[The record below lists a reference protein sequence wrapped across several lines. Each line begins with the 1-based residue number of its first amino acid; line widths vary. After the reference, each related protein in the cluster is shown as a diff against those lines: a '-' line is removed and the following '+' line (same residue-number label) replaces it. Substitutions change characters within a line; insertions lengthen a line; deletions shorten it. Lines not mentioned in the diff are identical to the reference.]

1 MRWVKGFSST
11 RESFAANY
19 KRATDAAG
27 KYGVE
32 GIVIWGFLR
41 DRHGGID
48 AAREV
53 VEYAGNKGVAVLPG
67 VGIDDYGGVYY
78 QGDSPYSLDTYI
90 RAHPEAQA
98 RNEDGTPQVHRWP
111 PTDTDA
117 RLKACPSDERVVE
130 FYCTSLAWL
139 VETFGLEGFQIEQ
152 GDSGVCFCERCR
164 ARDRRI
170 MTLDHD
176 DKPRISLEDAAVR
189 IPAVVEAVLPQRG
202 DCTIITETYSGL
214 LPRQIEQMAPFV
226 EKYPDD
232 FYISWQLYDGVG
244 RFKVDDESRSP
255 SPHGCAALRTNND
268 RSGGEVDDREN
279 IGRAL
284 DLSRKAGL
292 DMTYIYGEYAD
303 DRAVTRGNYDAWSEG
318 AGGGSNR

>member
-1 MRWVKGFSST
+1 MRWAPGFSST

-19 KRATDAAG
+19 RRAIDAAG
-27 KYGVE
+27 RYGVE

-90 RAHPEAQA
+90 QAHPEAQA

-111 PTDTDA
+111 PTDTDG
-117 RLKACPSDERVVE
+117 RQKACPSDEHVVA
-130 FYCTSLAWL
+130 FYRDSLAWL
-139 VETFGLEGFQIEQ
+139 VETFGLNGFQIEQ
-152 GDSGVCFCERCR
+152 GDSGVCFCRRCR
-164 ARDRRI
+164 AKDRSI
-170 MTLDHD
+170 MKLDGED
-176 DKPRISLEDAAVR
+176 RPRISLEDAAVR
-189 IPAVVEAVLPQRG
+189 IPAVVETVLPQRSG
-202 DCTIITETYSGL
+202 YAIITETYSGL
-214 LPRQIEQMAPFV
+214 LPAQIEQMAPV
-226 EKYPDD
+226 IVKYPDD

-244 RFKVDDESRSP
+244 RFKIDEQARSP

-279 IGRAL
+279 IRRAL
-284 DLSRKAGL
+284 DLSRNAGL
-292 DMTYIYGEYAD
+292 DMTYIYGEYPD
-303 DRAVTRGNYDAWSEG
+303 DRALTRGNYQAWSEA
-318 AGGGSNR
+318 AGDGGDR